1 MKIISFALCL
11 SVVAGCG
18 DAPTTPSEVE
28 GPPDYEAQLSG
39 ALVRVGDDNYNW
51 LQISGEGDDTC
62 GYVVYLAENA
72 RVLRESKGHYYPV
85 ELDSL
90 PIGGRLEIWLS
101 NRFIADSC
109 PGKAGGAVVLTR
121 S

>member
-1 MKIISFALCL
+1 MKVISLSLCL

-28 GPPDYEAQLSG
+28 GPPDYEAQLRG
-39 ALVRVGDDNYNW
+39 ALVQVHDDW

-62 GYVVYLAENA
+62 GYVVFLHEHA

-90 PIGGRLEIWLS
+90 PIGGRLEIWLYLPS
-101 NRFIADSC
+101 IADSC
-109 PGKAGGAVVLTR
+109 PGKASGAVVLTR